1 MIMFMILMLT
11 IVVLMVITVTAL
23 ATGGAAFIIIFG
35 DVIVCMVFIAMI
47 MKRLFRLRKK

>member
-1 MIMFMILMLT
+1 MILFMILMLT
-11 IVVLMVITVTAL
+11 IVVLMVITVTSL

-47 MKRLFRLRKK
+47 MKHLFRLRKK